1 MPERSRRARQLRQ
14 SQTTS
19 EGLLWSILRGRQL
32 CGLKFRRQY
41 SIGLFYVDF
50 ACIGQRLVV
59 EVDGGY
65 HDSVIDA
72 DLDREAYLKQQGWQV
87 IRFTD
92 EEVEADAEAV
102 GRAIARCLELPY
114 EFTPRQA
121 SGSGMESVRAAN
133 NRKQT

>member
-1 MPERSRRARQLRQ
+1 MPEQSRRARQLRQ
-14 SQTTS
+14 LQTAS

-41 SIGLFYVDF
+41 SIGPFYADF
-50 ACIGQRLVV
+50 ACIDQRLVV

-65 HDSVIDA
+65 HDSVIDS

-87 IRFTD
+87 IRYTD
-92 EEVEADAEAV
+92 KEVEADAEAV
-102 GRAIARCLELPY
+102 GRAIARHLELPY

-121 SGSGMESVRAAN
+121 SGSGMENVRAAN
-133 NRKQT
+133 NRKQV